1 MIMCVCV
8 DESMGM
14 SFNRRRQSRDKKL
27 TERLLSICAERKL
40 YISDYSRPLFEGFAA
55 DNIIVSQNFSEAGS
69 ADICFFELEN
79 VSEYAARADGI
90 IMYRWNRKYPSDKKF
105 PFVPSDKG
113 YVLESSIDFS
123 GNSHEKITEEVWVR
137 K

>member
-1 MIMCVCV
+1 MIRCVCV

-55 DNIIVSQNFSEAGS
+55 DIKR
-69 ADICFFELEN
+69 EL
-79 VSEYAARADGI
+79 AR
-90 IMYRWNRKYPSDKKF
+90 
-105 PFVPSDKG
+105 KG
-113 YVLESSIDFS
+113 
-123 GNSHEKITEEVWVR
+123 KITMDIPWFGKYTFTPADVDVLYKTITGEEVDR
-137 K
+137 YDNN